1 MSTDNPIIKFVE
13 DVNQNMWEVHQLNWP
28 ILDYW
33 TNGVVEGIECGGYYL
48 WDSEED
54 EFDKRIILQKI
65 DEHINNFIKIRQMI
79 ANKAIFD
86 EI

>member
-13 DVNQNMWEVHQLNWP
+13 DVNQRMWEVHQLNWP
-28 ILDYW
+28 LLDYW

-54 EFDKRIILQKI
+54 EFDKRVILHKL
-65 DEHINNFIKIRQMI
+65 DEHIKNFTKVRHIVSTSSFM
-79 ANKAIFD
+79 
-86 EI
+86 E